1 MLPEQIT
8 PPVPTDVID
17 GEALT
22 DTATVEVLLQPDTLV
37 PVTVYMVLIAGLAV
51 TDELVLEARPVAGVQ
66 LYVPAPDALITVDVP
81 LQIVTPRLT
90 AITGTRLTVTAT
102 AAVLWQP

>member
-37 PVTVYMVLIAGLAV
+37 PVTVYIVLIAGLAV
-51 TDELVLEARPVAGVQ
+51 TDEPVLEARPVAGVQ
-66 LYVPAPDALITVDVP
+66 L
-81 LQIVTPRLT
+81 
-90 AITGTRLTVTAT
+90 
-102 AAVLWQP
+102 